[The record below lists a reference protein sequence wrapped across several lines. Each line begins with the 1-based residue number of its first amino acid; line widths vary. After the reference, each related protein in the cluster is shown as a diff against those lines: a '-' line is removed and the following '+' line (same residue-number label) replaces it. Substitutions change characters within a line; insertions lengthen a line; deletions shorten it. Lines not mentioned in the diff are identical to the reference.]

1 MQTLLY
7 IFKMFYWWSEKQRR
21 HTWVQQENQQK
32 LNQWRRL
39 KLWWV
44 TSLGEKKRTLAA
56 VYVQGAG
63 SMKCRYTGGSAAAGS
78 RAGAPMEGPT
88 GGQAALGRWNRG
100 QASLLDEHARWK
112 CVSQAEGQSKAC
124 TVVWRGSIPAVAT
137 LWHLE
142 RTMRVHTSDQRRSGS
157 SPARYGVVWRAWWV
171 GSRQA
176 VGQSRCY
183 SV

>member
-1 MQTLLY
+1 M
-7 IFKMFYWWSEKQRR
+7 EKE
-21 HTWVQQENQQK
+21 H
-32 LNQWRRL
+32 
-39 KLWWV
+39 
-44 TSLGEKKRTLAA
+44 TLAA

-78 RAGAPMEGPT
+78 RAGAYMEGPT
-88 GGQAALGRWNRG
+88 GGQE
-100 QASLLDEHARWK
+100 SLLDEHARWK

-157 SPARYGVVWRAWWV
+157 SPARYGVVWKAWWV

-176 VGQSRCY
+176 VGQSRWY